1 VRSASGSVADN
12 SALAKPRELPASVRS
27 FIGRSNELQTL
38 TELLDHADENAAG
51 AVVISAI
58 GGTAGVGKTALAVHW
73 AHQVADR
80 FPDGQLYVNLRGYDP
95 DQPMLAAE
103 ALARFLRALDGPGQ
117 DIPADEGERAARYRS
132 LLAMRRM
139 LVVLDNARDAEQ
151 IRPLLPGSPGCL
163 VLVTSRDSLAG
174 LVARDGAVRLDLD
187 LLTPTDAVGL
197 LRELIGLRVDADSG
211 AAAALS
217 EYCCRLP
224 LALRVAA
231 EIVVAQPSVLLAE
244 LAAELADQQQGLQ
257 RLDAGGDPRTAVR
270 AVFSWS
276 YRYLKP
282 DAARAFRLVS
292 LHPGPD
298 LDLYAAAAL
307 TDTSLTRARS
317 LLDQLARA
325 HLIQATGAG
334 RYGMH
339 DLLSAYARQLTA
351 EHDSEADRRA
361 GLTRLFDYY
370 LATAAAAS
378 KTSYTGS
385 NHRGPS
391 IQPPATP
398 VPQLSDRAAAQ
409 EWLKTEQ
416 GSFVAIAAYATANGW
431 PRYATQLSAILVGHY
446 AGNSNPEV
454 IIIHE
459 YAHRAAMA
467 MGDRQAEALAVF
479 SLGQV
484 AWSQGRYEQAGLRFR
499 DALAL
504 YRETGDVYG
513 EASALHGLGLV
524 ALQEGR
530 YEDASDCFWR
540 AAALCDEIGDRA
552 SQARALSNL
561 GVIKR
566 RQGHYREAAD
576 YLEQS
581 LAASREIG
589 DRSGEGTTLCRL
601 GVVGVR
607 LGRYQQ
613 ARDYLQQGLA
623 VSREIGSSADE
634 ATALCW
640 LGVPVMYLG
649 HHQLAASYQQ
659 RALAMFRESGERSG
673 EAIALNW
680 LAVVELRRGRHKQ
693 ATRLQLQALAMFREI
708 GERPGEASA
717 LNGLGEIFLATGQPG
732 EARLKHVA
740 ALVMASQTGDRFEQA
755 RAHRGLGHACQ
766 SMGDVR
772 QARRYWQEALAIYAA
787 VGVPEADQLR
797 TLLTE
802 TKSRTELRRAD
813 LAQEPGVDGGHD
825 GAGR

>member
-1 VRSASGSVADN
+1 VRSASGPVADN
-12 SALAKPRELPASVRS
+12 SALTKPRELPASVRS

-117 DIPADEGERAARYRS
+117 DIPADEAERAARYRS

-325 HLIQATGAG
+325 HLIRPSRCLVSVKLPGPKAATSRQACVSVMHWPCTGRPATSTERLARSMASASSPCKKVVTRMPAIASGGPRHCAMRSATG
-334 RYGMH
+334 
-339 DLLSAYARQLTA
+339 LV
-351 EHDSEADRRA
+351 
-361 GLTRLFDYY
+361 
-370 LATAAAAS
+370 
-378 KTSYTGS
+378 K
-385 NHRGPS
+385 
-391 IQPPATP
+391 PA
-398 VPQLSDRAAAQ
+398 
-409 EWLKTEQ
+409 
-416 GSFVAIAAYATANGW
+416 
-431 PRYATQLSAILVGHY
+431 H
-446 AGNSNPEV
+446 
-454 IIIHE
+454 
-459 YAHRAAMA
+459 
-467 MGDRQAEALAVF
+467 
-479 SLGQV
+479 
-484 AWSQGRYEQAGLRFR
+484 
-499 DALAL
+499 
-504 YRETGDVYG
+504 
-513 EASALHGLGLV
+513 
-524 ALQEGR
+524 
-530 YEDASDCFWR
+530 
-540 AAALCDEIGDRA
+540 
-552 SQARALSNL
+552 
-561 GVIKR
+561 
-566 RQGHYREAAD
+566 
-576 YLEQS
+576 
-581 LAASREIG
+581 
-589 DRSGEGTTLCRL
+589 
-601 GVVGVR
+601 
-607 LGRYQQ
+607 
-613 ARDYLQQGLA
+613 
-623 VSREIGSSADE
+623 
-634 ATALCW
+634 
-640 LGVPVMYLG
+640 
-649 HHQLAASYQQ
+649 
-659 RALAMFRESGERSG
+659 
-673 EAIALNW
+673 
-680 LAVVELRRGRHKQ
+680 
-693 ATRLQLQALAMFREI
+693 
-708 GERPGEASA
+708 
-717 LNGLGEIFLATGQPG
+717 
-732 EARLKHVA
+732 
-740 ALVMASQTGDRFEQA
+740 
-755 RAHRGLGHACQ
+755 
-766 SMGDVR
+766 
-772 QARRYWQEALAIYAA
+772 
-787 VGVPEADQLR
+787 
-797 TLLTE
+797 
-802 TKSRTELRRAD
+802 
-813 LAQEPGVDGGHD
+813 
-825 GAGR
+825 